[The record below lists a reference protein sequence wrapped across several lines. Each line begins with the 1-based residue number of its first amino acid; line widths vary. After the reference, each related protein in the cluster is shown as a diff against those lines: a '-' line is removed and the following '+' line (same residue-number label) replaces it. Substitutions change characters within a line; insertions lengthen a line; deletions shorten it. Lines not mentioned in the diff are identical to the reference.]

1 MTMRIADNHD
11 LRKAANAAQA
21 DDEMQTVAA
30 LNLIYLIPVEEE
42 EAEEGEE
49 YQE

>member
-1 MTMRIADNHD
+1 MRIADNHD

-21 DDEMQTVAA
+21 DDDMQTVAA
-30 LNLIYLIPVEEE
+30 LSAIYLLPMEE

-49 YQE
+49 